1 MSIDTERFRAI
12 LLEERERVQRA
23 LANLRGDHPGTLD
36 DEVEEISSV
45 SDNHPAETATAT
57 LDRQIDYTLE
67 ENSGQVLTEVDA
79 AVKRIDEGTYG
90 GCVTCGE
97 QIAEERLEAY
107 PWASLC
113 IDCARLAELR

>member
-1 MSIDTERFRAI
+1 VSIDTERFRAI

-90 GCVTCGE
+90 GCATCGE